1 MRALALGMIVA
12 SSFGCGNFMLV
23 PNGGVPLTKGNCTEV
38 SLSASLANVTA
49 VAAADCSLTAG
60 YLVSEGATAAF
71 WKISAPEWAGP
82 VASNRATVELE
93 VQIVSAPTSGER
105 DKGLTSGERDRGLTS
120 GEDAKPVI
128 EVTKRALGGRIA
140 GDSHAMFQIDITNI
154 SQVPLSSVAVVD
166 RVSHLLTVVQ
176 ADGAR
181 VTVLADGSTLLV
193 FESTMP
199 LGPGQRARFEITVG
213 ARTAPLKQN

>member
-1 MRALALGMIVA
+1 MHRRLRGL
-12 SSFGCGNFMLV
+12 
-23 PNGGVPLTKGNCTEV
+23 
-38 SLSASLANVTA
+38 
-49 VAAADCSLTAG
+49 
-60 YLVSEGATAAF
+60 
-71 WKISAPEWAGP
+71 
-82 VASNRATVELE
+82 
-93 VQIVSAPTSGER
+93 TSGER
-105 DKGLTSGERDRGLTS
+105 DRGLTSGERDRGLTS

-154 SQVPLSSVAVVD
+154 SQVPLSSVAGVD
-166 RVSHLLTVVQ
+166 RVSHLLTVAQ